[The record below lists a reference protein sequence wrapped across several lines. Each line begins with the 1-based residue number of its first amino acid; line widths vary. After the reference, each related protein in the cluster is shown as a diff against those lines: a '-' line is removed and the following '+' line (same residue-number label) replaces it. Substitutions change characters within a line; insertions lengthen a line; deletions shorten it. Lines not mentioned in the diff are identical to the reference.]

1 MRSKNLIVRA
11 AIGALTAGLGLVAAV
26 TAAADE
32 HHAFIPR
39 LVNSSTIPD
48 TGDLNPYGVAFVPEG
63 FPSGGDLA
71 AGDVLVSNFNDANNL
86 QGRGTSIVK
95 LSPGGTLAAPGA
107 AVTFF
112 ASKRHGLSTALGVLR
127 GGFVIV
133 GNVPTGN
140 GKFETIGPG
149 ALQVI
154 DRTGNLVAT
163 WTDPVFLDGPW
174 DLALDDEGNLAHI
187 FVSNVLNG
195 TVSRLDVAVSHQ
207 GLSPLKKTTIAT
219 GYMHVP
225 NDAALVLGPT
235 GLAFDGY
242 DGTLYVA
249 STADNA
255 VYRIAAASSRR
266 GSSGKG
272 SLVFSDPHHL
282 RGPLALKFAP
292 NGNLLTANGDAVNAD
307 VDHPSEIVEFTKS
320 GEFVRE
326 YNVDA
331 SQGGA
336 FGIDTVSDRDAP
348 FNFAAVDDVTNNL
361 SVYHLSKDRSGRQE

>member
-1 MRSKNLIVRA
+1 MRSKHLIVRA
-11 AIGALTAGLGLVAAV
+11 ALGALTAGLGLVAAV

-133 GNVPTGN
+133 GNVPTSN

-266 GSSGKG
+266 GSAGKG